1 MFVTFEVSNKG
12 TVEMEEQ
19 LLNILFI
26 LVTFEVSNK
35 GTVVR
40 DRQSENMLYMLVTF
54 EVSNKGTMVRDLQYW
69 NICIIL
75 VTFVVSSNCQHPSK
89 DVAVLY
95 AHFPPA
101 SKKAFIDDTCFS
113 TVFVT
118 ATFLLP
124 KYIAIIT
131 TS

>member
-1 MFVTFEVSNKG
+1 MELTFVTFA
-12 TVEMEEQ
+12 
-19 LLNILFI
+19 
-26 LVTFEVSNK
+26 
-35 GTVVR
+35 
-40 DRQSENMLYMLVTF
+40 
-54 EVSNKGTMVRDLQYW
+54 
-69 NICIIL
+69 
-75 VTFVVSSNCQHPSK
+75 VSSYCQHPSK
-89 DVAVLY
+89 LAAVLY

-101 SKKAFIDDTCFS
+101 SKKAFIDGTCFS